1 MTTFNFWLKLNKP
14 ILALA
19 PMAGISDSAFRQIC
33 RQSGADV
40 VYSEM
45 TSADG
50 LFHYGKKTLDLLKFD
65 RKEQPLVIQLFGKDP
80 SKFGPTA
87 QLVEQAGASGID
99 INFGCPARKVVAH
112 GGGATLMRDLNLCR
126 QIIKEVI
133 ENTNLPVSVKVRIS
147 INYQGKKN
155 TIIDFLK
162 KMADLPI
169 SAVMIH
175 GRTYEQGFSGEID
188 YQTIKEARKHFKGVI
203 LANGGINA
211 PEEAKNILK
220 KTAADGLGL
229 ARGVYG
235 RPWLF
240 NQIKDYLNKGLYRE
254 PSWLEKKKIILEHAK
269 LAFKAKS
276 DHGLLEFRKHLLWY
290 VKGLPEAKNLR
301 SELVKIET
309 IEEIKKVL
317 KKIHE

>member
-1 MTTFNFWLKLNKP
+1 MKNFWLKLKTP

-19 PMAGISDSAFRQIC
+19 PMAGITDSAFRQIC
-33 RQSGADV
+33 KKSGADV

-50 LFHYGKKTLDLLKFD
+50 LFYHGKKTLELLKFEK
-65 RKEQPLVIQLFGKDP
+65 KEQPLVIQLFGKDP
-80 SKFGPTA
+80 VKFGLA
-87 QLVEQAGASGID
+87 AKLVEQAGPNGID

-112 GGGATLMRDLNLCR
+112 GGGATLLRDLDLCH
-126 QIIKEVI
+126 QIIKATI
-133 ENTNLPVSVKVRIS
+133 DNTKSPVSVKVRIS
-147 INYQGKKN
+147 INYKGQKI
-155 TIIDFLK
+155 TVFDFLK

-169 SAVMIH
+169 SAIMIH
-175 GRTYEQGFSGEID
+175 GRTYEQGFNGEID
-188 YQTIKEARKHFKGVI
+188 CQTIKEARKYFTGVI
-203 LANGGINA
+203 LANGGINT
-211 PEEAKNILK
+211 PEEAKNILT

-240 NQIKDYLNKGLYRE
+240 KQIKDYLIKGLYSE
-254 PSWLEKKKIILEHAK
+254 PNWTAKKKIILDHAK
-269 LAFKAKS
+269 LVFKAKGQ
-276 DHGLLEFRKHLLWY
+276 HGLLEFRKHLLWY
-290 VKGLPEAKNLR
+290 VKGLPEAKCLR

-309 IEEIKKVL
+309 VEEIKDVL